1 MTAAKVVE
9 VMILMGQARSNP
21 QWAGTRAS
29 RLEWLPGGVYELN
42 DSPLVPDDPNV
53 ATAGVP
59 DPEGEDAG
67 LAAGALDHE
76 AVGHGRG
83 QGEAGTTAQRPS
95 EGDGEL
101 ASRSDPPDRH
111 LTEIARPVR

>member
-1 MTAAKVVE
+1 MDGDCGQGSRGDDLDGAGSIEPA
-9 VMILMGQARSNP
+9 MGRDQGQQA
-21 QWAGTRAS
+21 
-29 RLEWLPGGVYELN
+29 GVAPRRGVRVN
-42 DSPLVPDDPNV
+42 DSPLVPDDPNM

-59 DPEGEDAG
+59 DPEGEDPG

-83 QGEAGTTAQRPS
+83 QGVAGTTAQRPS

-101 ASRSDPPDRH
+101 TCRS
-111 LTEIARPVR
+111 